1 MEQKGQNGQEQILV
15 GIDVGSTTTKVAV
28 MEAATG
34 KVLFSDYTRHHS
46 DQLQSVSR
54 AVKLVKETLAG
65 AAISDGDDRFGRKAP
80 ARKSWGIPYVQ
91 EVVAT
96 RSPWKAMYGEIGT
109 AIELGGQ
116 DAKIIFFQRD
126 KRDGRAAGRQI
137 HAG

>member
-1 MEQKGQNGQEQILV
+1 MEQKGQNRQEQILV

-65 AAISDGDDRFGRKAP
+65 GVISDGDDRFGRKAP
-80 ARKSWGIPYVQ
+80 
-91 EVVAT
+91 
-96 RSPWKAMYGEIGT
+96 
-109 AIELGGQ
+109 L
-116 DAKIIFFQRD
+116 
-126 KRDGRAAGRQI
+126 GRAGDPLCTGGSGELDRLESHVRGNRNGDRAGWT
-137 HAG
+137 GCEDYLFPEG